1 MRSKKRRKKKYRSGR
16 VCISCI
22 ALVVTVILSFQI
34 VRLYHQDQGYQQ
46 QQQELEARL
55 EEEQQRAEDLEKQKD
70 YVGSEQYVE
79 DVARS
84 KLGMVYQDE
93 ILFKEQ

>member
-1 MRSKKRRKKKYRSGR
+1 MRSKKRRKKKSRSGR

-46 QQQELEARL
+46 QQ
-55 EEEQQRAEDLEKQKD
+55 
-70 YVGSEQYVE
+70 
-79 DVARS
+79 
-84 KLGMVYQDE
+84 
-93 ILFKEQ
+93 

>member
-1 MRSKKRRKKKYRSGR
+1 M
-16 VCISCI
+16 
-22 ALVVTVILSFQI
+22 ILSFQF
-34 VRLYHQDQGYQQ
+34 VRLYHQDLGYQQ

>member
-1 MRSKKRRKKKYRSGR
+1 M
-16 VCISCI
+16 
-22 ALVVTVILSFQI
+22 TVILSFQI

>member
-1 MRSKKRRKKKYRSGR
+1 MRRNSSG
-16 VCISCI
+16 
-22 ALVVTVILSFQI
+22 
-34 VRLYHQDQGYQQ
+34 
-46 QQQELEARL
+46 
-55 EEEQQRAEDLEKQKD
+55 AEDLEKQKD